1 MLLTIST
8 THSPATDLGF
18 LLMKNPENVHDI
30 ELPFGRATLF
40 YPEADDDRCTA
51 AVTLEVDPV
60 KLVRGRESIEQ
71 QYVSDR
77 PYAASSLLSVA
88 LGRLLNTAMSGR
100 SKHRQELADT
110 AIPLEARITPLPA
123 RGSADLIERLFVPLG
138 YAIELAPIVL
148 DPAHPEWGD
157 SAYVDLRL
165 AGNVRLSDLLTHL
178 FVLIPVLDNSK
189 HYYIGEDEVQK
200 LLRKGGGWLESHPER
215 ELIVRRYL
223 GGFGSL
229 VRSANSQFDDSAEP
243 ETAEI
248 HAERDAVEQ
257 AIEKPMRLNDRRME
271 KVVELI
277 RQSGARS
284 VLDLGCGEGRLLRDL
299 LTVPGLDRIVG
310 VEVAPRVLA
319 GAATRLKLERMA
331 EPMRRRLDLIQ
342 GSLTYR
348 DNRLAG
354 FEAAVVIEV
363 IEHMEAERLP
373 AFEAALFGHAKPAT
387 IIVTTPNREYNALF
401 EGMPAGALRH
411 PDHRFEWTRSEFRHW
426 AESVAGAHGYVVIF
440 GGIGDEDEAHGHP
453 TQLALFTRSEEAR
466 VAA

>member
-1 MLLTIST
+1 
-8 THSPATDLGF
+8 
-18 LLMKNPENVHDI
+18 
-30 ELPFGRATLF
+30 
-40 YPEADDDRCTA
+40 
-51 AVTLEVDPV
+51 
-60 KLVRGRESIEQ
+60 
-71 QYVSDR
+71 
-77 PYAASSLLSVA
+77 
-88 LGRLLNTAMSGR
+88 
-100 SKHRQELADT
+100 
-110 AIPLEARITPLPA
+110 
-123 RGSADLIERLFVPLG
+123 
-138 YAIELAPIVL
+138 
-148 DPAHPEWGD
+148 
-157 SAYVDLRL
+157 
-165 AGNVRLSDLLTHL
+165 
-178 FVLIPVLDNSK
+178 VLDNSK

-277 RQSGARS
+277 RQSGVRS

-299 LTVPGLDRIVG
+299 LTIPGLDRIVG

-319 GAATRLKLERMA
+319 GAATRLKLDRMA
-331 EPMRRRLDLIQ
+331 EPMRRRLELIQ

-354 FEAAVVIEV
+354 FDAAAVIEV

-387 IIVTTPNREYNALF
+387 IIVTTPNREYNVLF
-401 EGMPAGALRH
+401 EGMSEGAMRH

-426 AESVAGAHGYVVIF
+426 AESVAGAHGYGVVF
-440 GGIGDEDEAHGHP
+440 GGVGDEDEAHGHP
-453 TQLALFTRSEEAR
+453 TQFALFTRSEEAR
-466 VAA
+466 AAA